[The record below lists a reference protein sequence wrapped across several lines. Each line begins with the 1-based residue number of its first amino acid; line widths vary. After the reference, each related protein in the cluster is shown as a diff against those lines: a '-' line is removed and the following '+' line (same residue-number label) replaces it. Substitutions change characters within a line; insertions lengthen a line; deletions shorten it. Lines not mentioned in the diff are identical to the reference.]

1 MASSSAHNKKSNMHI
16 DSHQDT
22 LPRVLLIDDQ
32 EIAAEMI
39 QHMLEDQPDISFQH
53 VWDARAALS
62 TALAFAPTI
71 VLVDLSMPLIDGY
84 TVIKQFRDSS
94 EFPKLP
100 MVLLS
105 TEDQPERK
113 ARGFAMGCDD
123 YLIKWPSKLE
133 LIARIRYHTQ
143 AYLAQQQR
151 DAAFI
156 SLQSSQQALLAKT
169 EQLQQSQEA
178 LHQAQKMEAIGQL
191 TGGVAH
197 DFNNVL
203 QVISG
208 NLHLIR
214 FAASGDDV
222 MQQRVAKAFSG
233 VERGAKLA
241 SQLLAFARRQPLQPK
256 QLHVGELVHG
266 MQDMLRR
273 ALGGSTS
280 LEVHVRDQSC
290 HVFVDPNQLE
300 NMMLNLA
307 INARDA
313 MGDNG
318 RIVIDVACISGKLL
332 SDVHE
337 LSPDHDYVRIS
348 VSDNGKGMAED
359 VMSRAFEPFFT
370 TKATGQGTGLGLSMA
385 YGFVKQSNGHI
396 ELKSEVGSGT
406 TVTTYLLRT
415 QVENSQRDSSH
426 AQQIPMVQG
435 SETVL
440 VVEDEPDVLST
451 TVEILRAL
459 GYKTLQAEHAQA
471 AYNILQQGAK
481 VDLLFSDVVMPG
493 PMRSDELA
501 IAARKLLPNI
511 GILFASG
518 YTEGKITRDGKL
530 MVGTDLLT
538 KPYSAETLSL
548 KVREVLDKEISQ
560 EIAEKKSEEISGGI
574 SD

>member
-1 MASSSAHNKKSNMHI
+1 MQIAKHHDAP
-16 DSHQDT
+16 
-22 LPRVLLIDDQ
+22 PRVLLIDDQ

-62 TALAFAPTI
+62 TALAFEPSI

-84 TVIKQFRDSS
+84 TVIQQFRDSP
-94 EFPKLP
+94 EFSNLP

-113 ARGFAMGCDD
+113 AKGFAMGCND

-133 LIARIRYHTQ
+133 LVARIRYHTQ
-143 AYLAQQQR
+143 AYIAQKQR

-169 EQLQQSQEA
+169 QQLQESQEA

-214 FAASGDDV
+214 FAASGDEV
-222 MQQRVAKAFSG
+222 MQQRVAKAFNG

-256 QLHVGELVHG
+256 YIHVGELVHG

-273 ALGGSTS
+273 ALGGNTT
-280 LEVHVRDQSC
+280 LEVYVSEHPC
-290 HVFVDPNQLE
+290 HVFADPNQLE
-300 NMMLNLA
+300 NMILNLA

-313 MGDNG
+313 IGNDGKIGIN
-318 RIVIDVACISGKLL
+318 VDCVSGNKLHASL
-332 SDVHE
+332 HE
-337 LSPDHDYVRIS
+337 LSADSDYVRIS
-348 VSDNGKGMAED
+348 VSDDGNGMSEE

-396 ELKSEVGSGT
+396 ELKSQLGLGT

-415 QVENSQRDSSH
+415 QADGSRHSSDH
-426 AQQIPMVQG
+426 AQQVPMVQG
-435 SETVL
+435 TETIL

-451 TVEILRAL
+451 TVEILQAL
-459 GYKTLQAEHAQA
+459 GYQTLQASHAQA
-471 AYNILQQGAK
+471 AFDILQQGAK

-501 IAARKLLPNI
+501 LAARKLLPNI

-530 MVGTDLLT
+530 MVGTELLT
-538 KPYSAETLSL
+538 KPFSAETLSR
-548 KVREVLDKEISQ
+548 KVREVLDR
-560 EIAEKKSEEISGGI
+560 
-574 SD
+574 